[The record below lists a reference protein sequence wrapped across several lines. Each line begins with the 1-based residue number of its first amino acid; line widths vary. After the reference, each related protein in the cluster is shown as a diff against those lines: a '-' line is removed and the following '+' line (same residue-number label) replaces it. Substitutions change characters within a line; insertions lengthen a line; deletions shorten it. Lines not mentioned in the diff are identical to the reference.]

1 MDRPRSGLSITSMQ
15 NSLPIDSE
23 EVTTKK
29 WIVFLTVVFL
39 AWLGGCATSVDLKK
53 TQRDYDSKIS
63 GQITLS
69 LSTIIIES
77 KTIGS
82 SLFISGD

>member
-39 AWLGGCATSVDLKK
+39 AWLGGCETSVDLKK

>member
-23 EVTTKK
+23 EVTMKK